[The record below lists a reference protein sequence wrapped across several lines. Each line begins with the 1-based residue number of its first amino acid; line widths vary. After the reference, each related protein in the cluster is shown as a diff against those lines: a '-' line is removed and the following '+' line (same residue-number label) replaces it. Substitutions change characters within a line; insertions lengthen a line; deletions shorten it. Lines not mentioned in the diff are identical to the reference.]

1 MCSVKKPR
9 VAAVPETSAAPT
21 TTELPETAAVVAPKP
36 ARRRTRRVSADGPA
50 ARKERGKVL
59 VVVESP
65 TKARTLKK
73 LLARRYEIMASMG
86 HVKDLPRSRLG
97 VDVANN
103 FEPRYIVV
111 KGKAPILKELKV
123 AAKAASAVYMA
134 TDPDREG
141 EAISWHLSDALR
153 PVNPTIKRI
162 EFHEVTKDAVQRAL
176 ANPREIDLNLVNAQQ
191 ARRILDRLV
200 GYKLS
205 PLLWRKV
212 RGGLSAGRVQS
223 VAVRLVVD
231 REKEIQAFVPQE
243 YWSILAQLRKAAQGF
258 TARLVG
264 KDGVRYGA
272 PTDEGVTVIRARDE
286 AEAIVTA
293 LQGAP
298 LTVGEVRR
306 KDQFR
311 HPGPPFTTS
320 TMQQEANRRLGYS
333 AARTM
338 NVAQHL
344 YEGVDLGAEGTV
356 GLITYMRT
364 DSVRVAES
372 AQQEAREFIARTY
385 GAAAVPEAPRVY
397 RSRRSAQD
405 AHEAIRPTA
414 LHRTPERVKPFLRS
428 DQFKVYKLIWE
439 RFVASQMSSA
449 VMDTLSVDIAAGA
462 YLFRATGSRV
472 KFAGFLAVYRDL
484 PDNGDDQESWLPE
497 LMSGEVLTLASLDPQ
512 QHFTQPPPR
521 YAEASLVRAL
531 EERGIGRP
539 STYAPTIETIKRR
552 GYVKPMNRRLYP
564 TDLGKLVNDLLVEH
578 FSDVMEYDFTA
589 ALEEALDQVEEG
601 RLEWRKVVSDFWKP
615 FEHDLV
621 IADQKIEQ
629 IERVVVEIGEA
640 CPQCGR
646 PLVRKHGRFG
656 EFIACSGYPECKY
669 TRPLGIGVAC
679 PRCKVG
685 EVVERRSRRGR
696 TFFGCN
702 TYPACTFTSWDRPT
716 DRLCPKCG
724 VSLLGVHDT
733 GRRTSLR
740 CLDKACGYTE
750 AMPPVGE
757 EPRVPTAEDQ
767 PVS

>member
-1 MCSVKKPR
+1 MNKPR
-9 VAAVPETSAAPT
+9 AGKEQARAAGA
-21 TTELPETAAVVAPKP
+21 
-36 ARRRTRRVSADGPA
+36 A
-50 ARKERGKVL
+50 ARPAIPAPQAPSSEIAPPRKRARPASGDGKVTRAGRARAL

-73 LLARRYEIMASMG
+73 FLDRRYDVVASMG

-97 VDVANN
+97 VDVANG
-103 FEPRYIVV
+103 FAPRYIVI
-111 KGKAPILKELKV
+111 KGKAPILKELKE
-123 AAKAASAVYMA
+123 AAKQASSVYMA

-153 PVNPTIKRI
+153 AVNPAIKRI
-162 EFHEVTKDAVQRAL
+162 EFHEITKEAVLHAL
-176 ANPREIDLNLVNAQQ
+176 ARPREIDLNLVNAQQ
-191 ARRILDRLV
+191 ARRVLDRLV

-231 REKEIQAFVPQE
+231 REKEIEAFVPQE
-243 YWSILAQLRKAAQGF
+243 YWSILAQLRKARQPF

-264 KDGVRYGA
+264 RDGTRYGA
-272 PTDEGVTVIRARDE
+272 PTDEGATVIRTRDE
-286 AEAIVTA
+286 AEAIVA
-293 LQGAP
+293 SLRGVP
-298 LTVGEVRR
+298 FTVGEVRR

-311 HPGPPFTTS
+311 HPSPPFTTS
-320 TMQQEANRRLGYS
+320 TLQQEANHRLGYS

-338 NVAQHL
+338 NVAQQL

-372 AQQEAREFIARTY
+372 AQREAQEYVKKAF
-385 GAAAVPEAPRVY
+385 GASYLPDAPRVY

-405 AHEAIRPTA
+405 AHEAIRPTSVQ
-414 LHRTPERVKPFLRS
+414 RTPDRVKPYLRS

-439 RFVASQMSSA
+439 RFLSSQMASA

-462 YLFRATGSRV
+462 YQFRATGSRV
-472 KFAGFLAVYRDL
+472 KFPGFLAVYRDL
-484 PDNGDDQESWLPE
+484 PENGEGQEGWLPD
-497 LMSGEVLTLASLDPQ
+497 LTAGETLEVVALDPQ

-521 YAEASLVRAL
+521 YTEASLVRAL

-552 GYVKPMNRRLYP
+552 GYVKPINRWLHP

-578 FSDVMEYDFTA
+578 FGDVMDYDFTA
-589 ALEEALDQVEEG
+589 AMEEELDNVEEG
-601 RLEWRKVVSDFWKP
+601 RLEWQKVVGDFWTP

-621 IADQKIEQ
+621 AAEQKIMQVETP
-629 IERVVVEIGEA
+629 VVEIGEA
-640 CPQCGR
+640 CRQCGR
-646 PLVRKHGRFG
+646 PLVRKFGRFG
-656 EFIACSGYPECKY
+656 EFIACSGYPECRY
-669 TRPLGIGVAC
+669 TRPLGIGVPC

-696 TFFGCN
+696 GFFGCS

-716 DRLCPKCG
+716 DRLCPRCQTS
-724 VSLLGVHDT
+724 VLGTHQT
-733 GRRTSLR
+733 TRRTTLR

-750 AMPPVGE
+750 VVPAAAD
-757 EPRVPTAEDQ
+757 EPRAPAEDR
-767 PVS
+767 PAP